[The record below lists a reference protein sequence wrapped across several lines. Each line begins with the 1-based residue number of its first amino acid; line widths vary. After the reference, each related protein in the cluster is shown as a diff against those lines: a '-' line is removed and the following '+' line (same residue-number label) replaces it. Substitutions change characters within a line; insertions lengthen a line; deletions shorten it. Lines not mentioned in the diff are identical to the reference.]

1 MRVMK
6 FICMLMGVTLIAA
19 LLPMSGIAAPAS
31 QGQNLLTNPG
41 FEQPYSDG
49 NKQANGWGRWFQIES
64 CEGDKPDNYQYW
76 CAPDFAPELNTQL
89 ITEGNASQHV
99 GRRSDPWR
107 GGVKQPVTVAAG
119 SQVRFCA
126 YGRIF
131 AENGNFEQVPSWNGH
146 NGRLQVGVFPNGD
159 AEWNTPGIQ
168 WSGEANPHNT
178 WQQICVDTTVGSA
191 GKVTVF
197 TSANFRGT
205 AAFHLDVWWDN
216 ASLVVLGAQPPATAA
231 PGATSPAQAPTTAPE
246 TEIECVTRDDG
257 TVVYTVQS
265 GDTLGAIA
273 FACDTTVEEIQRLN
287 NLTSTLI
294 SIGQVLII
302 SGNAAPAPTTAPTAQ
317 PTAAA
322 PEATTPAEG
331 ETPAAPE
338 ETTEV
343 EATTEP
349 PPAATEGEI
358 CVEAFNDSNTNQAKD
373 AGEQLLGGVGFT
385 LSDAVG
391 ALSTYVT
398 SGLEPEA
405 YCFGGLATGTYLVE
419 VRAPVGVNATTDQQ
433 WELGLRGGETY
444 NVQFGG
450 VRGGSAPVVDAGA
463 PSDAPSEEQPADTPS
478 DEGGV
483 PFGRILIGI
492 VGIIIL
498 VAAGFIAQMV
508 VSRAR
513 AR

>member
-1 MRVMK
+1 
-6 FICMLMGVTLIAA
+6 MGTAVIAA
-19 LLPMSGIAAPAS
+19 LLPMPGLAAPAL
-31 QGQNLLTNPG
+31 QGPNLLTNPG
-41 FEQPYSDG
+41 FEQPYIDG
-49 NKQANGWGRWFQIES
+49 NKQATGWGRWFQVEK
-64 CEGDKPDNYQYW
+64 CEGDKPDDYQYW
-76 CAPDFAPELNTQL
+76 CAPDFAPELNSL
-89 ITEGNASQHV
+89 LVTEGSVSQHV

-126 YGRIF
+126 FGRIF

-159 AEWNTPGIQ
+159 ADWNTPGIV
-168 WSGEANPHNT
+168 WSGEANPHNA
-178 WQQICVDTTVGSA
+178 WEQICVDTTVGSA

-216 ASLVVLGAQPPATAA
+216 ASLVALGVQPTATTA
-231 PGATSPAQAPTTAPE
+231 PGATAPAQAPTSAPVPITCE
-246 TEIECVTRDDG
+246 TRADG
-257 TVVYTVQS
+257 TVVYTVQA

-302 SGNAAPAPTTAPTAQ
+302 RGSAAPTSAPTSA

-338 ETTEV
+338 
-343 EATTEP
+343 ATPTVAPTEP
-349 PPAATEGEI
+349 PPASTEGEI

-373 AGEQLLGGVGFT
+373 GGEQLLGGVGFT
-385 LSDAVG
+385 LSDSVG

-405 YCFGGLATGTYLVE
+405 YCFGGLAAGTYLVE
-419 VRAPVGVNATTDQQ
+419 VRAPVGVNATTDQR

-450 VRGGSAPVVDAGA
+450 VRGGSAPVVDTGA
-463 PSDAPSEEQPADTPS
+463 PTDTPS
-478 DEGGV
+478 EDSPSADAPADDGGGL
-483 PFGRILIGI
+483 PIGRILLGVIGI
-492 VGIIIL
+492 IVL
-498 VAAGFIAQMV
+498 LAAGFIANLV
-508 VSRAR
+508 IGRAR